1 MLSAAMVG
9 VNSVPSA
16 QDTPSF
22 SVNVT
27 VEPWTFQSLAS
38 WDRMAPDS
46 GSTATSAS
54 YPSWLIVKSALADDD
69 CGSRFPGSL
78 LSAIVK
84 VAPSTYAAAPSPS
97 ELDPPSPQPA
107 RRTAVA
113 QRPTAAVSFMGGF
126 LCSSRWCGG
135 CWIPSWIWS
144 RSGPGAPD
152 GAADVQVQRVA
163 VAVVTDEGVRH
174 VHAVVVLEVDQAVA
188 LVVDELLALRLLAEL
203 LEQAL

>member
-22 SVNVT
+22 NVNVT

-54 YPSWLIVKSALADDD
+54 YPRWLLANSALAD
-69 CGSRFPGSL
+69 G
-78 LSAIVK
+78 
-84 VAPSTYAAAPSPS
+84 
-97 ELDPPSPQPA
+97 
-107 RRTAVA
+107 
-113 QRPTAAVSFMGGF
+113 
-126 LCSSRWCGG
+126 
-135 CWIPSWIWS
+135 
-144 RSGPGAPD
+144 
-152 GAADVQVQRVA
+152 
-163 VAVVTDEGVRH
+163 GVRH
-174 VHAVVVLEVDQAVA
+174 VHAVVGLEVDQAVA

-203 LEQAL
+203 LEQALRDLLHPDPAVVVLADGEVGDLGGVGAGVPARVDALRLGRRDR